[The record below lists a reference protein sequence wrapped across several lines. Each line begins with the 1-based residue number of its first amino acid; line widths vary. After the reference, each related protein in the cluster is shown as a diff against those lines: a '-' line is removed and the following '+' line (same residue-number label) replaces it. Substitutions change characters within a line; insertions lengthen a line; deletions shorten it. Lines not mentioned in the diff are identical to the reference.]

1 MKVFPLKS
9 MEFTDKELAH
19 LLIPLRKYEE
29 KPLADE
35 AEDMEDM
42 EDMEDTVT
50 DLLSAQSLI
59 SELKAAKSR

>member
-35 AEDMEDM
+35 AEDMED
-42 EDMEDTVT
+42 TVT

-59 SELKAAKSR
+59 SEWKAAKSR

>member
-9 MEFTDKELAH
+9 MDFTDKELAH

-35 AEDMEDM
+35 AEDMED
-42 EDMEDTVT
+42 TVT

>member
-35 AEDMEDM
+35 AEDMED
-42 EDMEDTVT
+42 TVT
-50 DLLSAQSLI
+50 DLLSVQSLI

>member
-35 AEDMEDM
+35 AEDMED
-42 EDMEDTVT
+42 TVT

>member
-42 EDMEDTVT
+42 EDTVT

-59 SELKAAKSR
+59 SELEAAKSR